1 MVGTNKAIS
10 ILQSEFRQARRGSGQ
25 GDMVWSQM
33 PKDESWD
40 LFVEGMWEYQWTTH
54 FTELTREFN
63 DLLYEESQGILDI
76 AVKLFMLSQVRVIA
90 TGDEKLTKQ
99 TIKQVAKDSLR
110 LVKPMLHALRS
121 GIPSEIAKYEDIRP
135 IDMEEEIEKYKAS
148 IDFQDKVRIQKEDQQ
163 QKRQKKEQSLLEDVT
178 LQLLAMDFDPKQVEN
193 AVKKVFKRFGE
204 DIDKSTVLKEAV
216 KLLIDKDDKKAETRA
231 KKKKMDITNENYL
244 VRLMQEARRNKKS
257 VYEYFLDKGI
267 IKPPLDE
274 SWEEDENAALV
285 PHTVS

>member
-1 MVGTNKAIS
+1 
-10 ILQSEFRQARRGSGQ
+10 
-25 GDMVWSQM
+25 
-33 PKDESWD
+33 
-40 LFVEGMWEYQWTTH
+40 
-54 FTELTREFN
+54 
-63 DLLYEESQGILDI
+63 
-76 AVKLFMLSQVRVIA
+76 
-90 TGDEKLTKQ
+90 
-99 TIKQVAKDSLR
+99 
-110 LVKPMLHALRS
+110 
-121 GIPSEIAKYEDIRP
+121 
-135 IDMEEEIEKYKAS
+135 MEEEIEKYKAS

-163 QKRQKKEQSLLEDVT
+163 QKHQKKEQSLLEDVT